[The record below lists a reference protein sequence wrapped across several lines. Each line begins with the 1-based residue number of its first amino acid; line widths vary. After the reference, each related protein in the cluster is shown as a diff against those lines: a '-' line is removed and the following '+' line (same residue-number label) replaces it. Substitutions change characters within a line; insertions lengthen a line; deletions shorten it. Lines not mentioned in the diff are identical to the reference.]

1 MRKLLYIA
9 FVFCGMFAANN
20 VSAQCDSTSSMC
32 QNHLGTKYISDGQ
45 SYKALLVGDEV
56 AEFHTTFF
64 GGSSYRIAGCSG
76 NSDGN
81 LVWSMYDIE
90 GTLLYT
96 NNDYRNTPYWDFE
109 FVSSID
115 VTIEAQ
121 LSTLSD
127 GSGCAVLIIG
137 FKR

>member
-1 MRKLLYIA
+1 MRKLLYIT
-9 FVFCGMFAANN
+9 FVFCGISAANT
-20 VSAQCDSTSSMC
+20 VSAQCDSTASMC
-32 QNHLGTKYISDGQ
+32 QNHLGTEYISDGQ
-45 SYKALLVGDEV
+45 LYRAFLSGEEV

-64 GGSSYRIAGCSG
+64 GGSKYRISGCSG
-76 NSDGN
+76 DSDGN
-81 LVWSMYDIE
+81 LEWSMYDVDRN
-90 GTLLYT
+90 LLFT

-121 LSTLSD
+121 LSSLNE
-127 GSGCAVLIIG
+127 GSGCAVLMIG

>member
-1 MRKLLYIA
+1 MRKLLFIA
-9 FVFCGMFAANN
+9 LVFCG
-20 VSAQCDSTSSMC
+20 VSVSSSSFAQCDSTSSMC
-32 QNHLGTKYISDGQ
+32 QSHLGTTYISDGQ

-64 GGSSYRIAGCSG
+64 GGSKYRIAGCSG

-81 LVWSMYDIE
+81 LVWSMYDVK
-90 GTLLYT
+90 GNLLYT

-127 GSGCAVLIIG
+127 GSGCAVLMIG
-137 FKR
+137 FKK